1 MGTGF
6 ARLKVL
12 VLADQEA
19 DLRVAHTF
27 ASEPGVSEVAVLG
40 KARSASLRTVTDP
53 TGFDLVV
60 SYGPQAF
67 AVATDI
73 GAAALSATELDMSPV
88 PAVVGASLFG
98 LGMAMAAKLE
108 AAGNKVDR
116 MATAWPGG
124 TSGSQQFDFPQP
136 VGRVSGTVLTD
147 SPLQVVE
154 AEAPVGYAAIT
165 VESGSLKQGVVDDHR
180 FLAAIALGAGIALIP
195 PAGIVRVW
203 DSPAT
208 YLARAEAMGLVA
220 ASRL

>member
-6 ARLKVL
+6 ARLRVL

-19 DLRVAHTF
+19 DLRVAHTLS
-27 ASEPGVSEVAVLG
+27 SEPGVTEVAVLG
-40 KARSASLRTVTDP
+40 KAHSASLRRVSEP
-53 TGFDLVV
+53 NGFDLVV
-60 SYGPQAF
+60 SYGPEAF
-67 AVATDI
+67 AVASDI
-73 GAAALSATELDMSPV
+73 GAAALSATELDVSPV

-98 LGMAMAAKLE
+98 LGMAMAARLE

-116 MATAWPGG
+116 MAIARPGG
-124 TSGSQQFDFPQP
+124 STGSHRIDFPLP
-136 VGRVSGTVLTD
+136 VGRVSGAVLTD
-147 SPLQVVE
+147 TPVEVIE
-154 AEAPVGYAAIT
+154 AEAADGYAAIT

-203 DSPAT
+203 DSPGS